1 MAVTPTGLVGNR
13 IQQFE
18 QLSQAQKNDSPKG
31 QPKTTD
37 TSGSKVSE
45 LQNKLA
51 GKLTQ
56 SAILGKTD
64 FQHIK
69 AEKAMADASTQTD
82 DIAQQPET
90 QLKSKSIKLGF
101 KDSAVLFLMK
111 TGIIKPETAIS
122 HIKPENK
129 DSVATSL
136 FEKGKLSA
144 SDTLSHLKP
153 ENKEGFALSSFE
165 KGKLSA
171 SETLSHLKPENKEGF
186 ALSSFEKGKLR
197 ASETL
202 PHLSSEKQKAFEAT
216 KTENFAAFAQ
226 VLKTAGLQKVDGLF
240 RVPGNQAV
248 SIEMRES
255 LYKSDFA
262 AGDSSELTDFE
273 LYAMA
278 DVFKAELRN
287 IQPFS
292 GDDIKTMDSLIKSEK
307 YQNGD
312 GSELISF
319 AKTKLSSFS
328 EEQSSRLNT
337 IFGTAGELFD
347 VADEGNTSQFSKN
360 TIAQLIGHSMMLTDE
375 KMDLSLIGTSQSVAH
390 QLLANAEALVK

>member
-1 MAVTPTGLVGNR
+1 
-13 IQQFE
+13 
-18 QLSQAQKNDSPKG
+18 
-31 QPKTTD
+31 
-37 TSGSKVSE
+37 
-45 LQNKLA
+45 
-51 GKLTQ
+51 
-56 SAILGKTD
+56 
-64 FQHIK
+64 
-69 AEKAMADASTQTD
+69 MADASTQTD

-165 KGKLSA
+165 KGKL
-171 SETLSHLKPENKEGF
+171 
-186 ALSSFEKGKLR
+186 R

-216 KTENFAAFAQ
+216 KTENFADFAQ

-262 AGDSSELTDFE
+262 AGDSSELTDSE

-292 GDDIKTMDSLIKSEK
+292 GDDIKTMASLIKSEK

-328 EEQSSRLNT
+328 KEQSSRLNT

-347 VADEGNTSQFSKN
+347 VADEGNTSEFSKN
-360 TIAQLIGHSMMLTDE
+360 TIAQLIGHSMILTDV